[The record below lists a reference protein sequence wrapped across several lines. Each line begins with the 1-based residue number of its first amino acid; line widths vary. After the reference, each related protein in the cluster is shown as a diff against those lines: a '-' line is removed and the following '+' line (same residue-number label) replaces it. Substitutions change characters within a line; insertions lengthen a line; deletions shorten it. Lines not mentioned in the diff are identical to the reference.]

1 MTDKSIDRRLDDL
14 NDRVTRLQ
22 NNVSGALRMIEK
34 IEIVIEN
41 IHKYL
46 KEDQTPQLVKK
57 DINYFWMLV
66 DFLIVNKIIDSD
78 EFNKRVTKLE
88 GKFLDHSINPDNDE
102 DLWR

>member
-1 MTDKSIDRRLDDL
+1 MTDKERIDQLEI
-14 NDRVTRLQ
+14 
-22 NNVSGALRMIEK
+22 NVSTAFRMIEK

-88 GKFLDHSINPDNDE
+88 AKFLDHSINPGTDE

>member
-1 MTDKSIDRRLDDL
+1 MTDKERIDQLE
-14 NDRVTRLQ
+14 V
-22 NNVSGALRMIEK
+22 NVSAAFRMIEK

-46 KEDQTPQLVKK
+46 KEDQTPKLLKK

-66 DFLIVNKIIDSD
+66 DFLVVNKIIDEG
-78 EFNKRVTKLE
+78 EFNKRITKLE
-88 GKFLDHSINPDNDE
+88 AKFLDQSLNPDADPDE